1 MELKD
6 MMFWKKKEEAFPT
19 LENMPGAEPNL
30 PGMEP
35 EMQGIE
41 PELPGMRTEQ
51 GYPSAPIRT
60 TFRSGEMPESP
71 EGFEAMKPRLEPAR
85 LETKPEYTSPKDME
99 IMSAKIENLR
109 LSLEVVNQKLDNI
122 ERLIREKR
130 TW

>member
-1 MELKD
+1 MALKD
-6 MMFWKKKEEAFPT
+6 VMFWKKKEESFPS
-19 LENMPGAEPNL
+19 LENMPGAEPEL

-35 EMQGIE
+35 TMPGAE
-41 PELPGMRTEQ
+41 PELPGMQTGQE
-51 GYPSAPIRT
+51 YPSTPIRT
-60 TFRSGEMPESP
+60 TFRAGNAQDNP

-85 LETKPEYTSPKDME
+85 LETRQEYLAPKDME

-122 ERLIREKR
+122 ERLLREKR